1 MSDQIVLNAETRE
14 RTGSNKARVIRKVD
28 GMVPAI
34 VYGDEKES
42 LNLKL
47 HLNELT
53 KASQNEL
60 FYTQVL
66 LIKNGD
72 LEEKVVL
79 KELQR
84 DPAKGKFLHADFQRV
99 SRKTKLKVI
108 IPMNFINEEECV
120 GVKND
125 GGLITK
131 AIREVEIMCLAGN
144 IPESIDVDVT
154 DLELGASIRLTEVS
168 LPEGS
173 EIPGLTEET
182 DQMVVSVNA
191 PKAVEEEEPILEDGE
206 EGEEGVAEEDELE
219 EAYNTIRSLKAT
231 INEVNLLN
239 AKLLFSNKLFR
250 SNDLNESQKMKVI
263 ETFDRANSVREVKL
277 VYSTLSESLTAY
289 TPKRKTRVTEVFASK
304 TSKSTAPK
312 KGMIVESNDFANR
325 MKKLAGLL

>member
-1 MSDQIVLNAETRE
+1 MSDQIILNAETRD

-28 GMVPAI
+28 GMIPAI

-47 HLNELT
+47 YLNELT
-53 KASQNEL
+53 KASQNDL

-66 LIKNGD
+66 LIKNGE

-99 SRKTKLKVI
+99 SKKTKLKVV
-108 IPMNFINEEECV
+108 IPMNFINEEECI
-120 GVKND
+120 GVKNE

-154 DLELGASIRLTEVS
+154 NLELGSSVRLTEVV

-173 EIPGLTEET
+173 EIPGLTDET

-191 PKAVEEEEPILEDGE
+191 PKAIEEEPIIE
-206 EGEEGVAEEDELE
+206 EGDEAEMFEEGASEE
-219 EAYNTIRSLKAT
+219 
-231 INEVNLLN
+231 NEGSDDD
-239 AKLLFSNKLFR
+239 KSNED
-250 SNDLNESQKMKVI
+250 SENEGS
-263 ETFDRANSVREVKL
+263 
-277 VYSTLSESLTAY
+277 SE
-289 TPKRKTRVTEVFASK
+289 
-304 TSKSTAPK
+304 
-312 KGMIVESNDFANR
+312 N
-325 MKKLAGLL
+325 